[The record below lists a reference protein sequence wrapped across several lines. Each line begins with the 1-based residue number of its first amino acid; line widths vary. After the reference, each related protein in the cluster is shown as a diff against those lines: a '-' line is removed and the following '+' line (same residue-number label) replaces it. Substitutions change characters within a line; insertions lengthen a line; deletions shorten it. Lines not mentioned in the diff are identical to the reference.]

1 MAAVRVPL
9 SAPAA
14 DDVDAGACLANE
26 QMAACN
32 TRSSSS
38 SSPSPPARP
47 CWLFSTSYVSPAQ
60 LTSQRAD
67 LHLHLPRTLRHDSA
81 AVQPMAARAY
91 HATRL
96 DSSDQAAVLVSGTVG
111 WRPETSWFGLQ
122 LRHYSPRHL
131 RSGRSQG
138 PPPVF
143 AGLANTFPTK
153 PAPFLAYLST
163 FPRTFKVGFGVF
175 RGVEHDGR
183 DFIFSKTSK
192 GKLFSVES
200 QVCVNSR

>member
-1 MAAVRVPL
+1 MAAVRVQL
-9 SAPAA
+9 SAPPA

-47 CWLFSTSYVSPAQ
+47 GWLFPTSYVSPAQ

-81 AVQPMAARAY
+81 AVESMAARAY

-111 WRPETSWFGLQ
+111 
-122 LRHYSPRHL
+122 
-131 RSGRSQG
+131 
-138 PPPVF
+138 
-143 AGLANTFPTK
+143 
-153 PAPFLAYLST
+153 
-163 FPRTFKVGFGVF
+163 
-175 RGVEHDGR
+175 
-183 DFIFSKTSK
+183 
-192 GKLFSVES
+192 
-200 QVCVNSR
+200 

>member
-9 SAPAA
+9 FRY
-14 DDVDAGACLANE
+14 DVDGARWPANE

-47 CWLFSTSYVSPAQ
+47 SWLISTSYVSPARR
-60 LTSQRAD
+60 TSQLAD

-96 DSSDQAAVLVSGTVG
+96 DSSDQAAVLVPGTVG

-131 RSGRSQG
+131 RSGRSEG
-138 PPPVF
+138 PTPVDV
-143 AGLANTFPTK
+143 GS
-153 PAPFLAYLST
+153 LS
-163 FPRTFKVGFGVF
+163 PHPESMLCMSLRL
-175 RGVEHDGR
+175 RGCER
-183 DFIFSKTSK
+183 SKMRQLVRET
-192 GKLFSVES
+192 
-200 QVCVNSR
+200 

>member
-38 SSPSPPARP
+38 SSPSPPARLH
-47 CWLFSTSYVSPAQ
+47 WLISTSYVSPARR
-60 LTSQRAD
+60 TSQLAD

-111 WRPETSWFGLQ
+111 WRPETSWFGVQ
-122 LRHYSPRHL
+122 LLHYTSRAAEPL
-131 RSGRSQG
+131 RAKGPTRYTRRSYFHARSSRKSGSAMGQ
-138 PPPVF
+138 
-143 AGLANTFPTK
+143 
-153 PAPFLAYLST
+153 
-163 FPRTFKVGFGVF
+163 
-175 RGVEHDGR
+175 RGV
-183 DFIFSKTSK
+183 
-192 GKLFSVES
+192 
-200 QVCVNSR
+200 